1 MRFQILYRFPCRSV
15 SKSSIVTLSTPGA
28 PLLAF
33 TCRYAS
39 QTSHLEISNDFP
51 ADFSPSMQLL
61 PDSRPVDRTNN
72 ATDDPAPWLHPHR
85 AQQGLQRYYEPVR
98 RHTPDRYSIPYGF
111 IPAWNTPSRR
121 PQPAGTSSTRA
132 CLPTFPARAAD
143 QTHDAY
149 MPDTARPVNGHPP
162 GSSQGSPDSP
172 WF

>member
-1 MRFQILYRFPCRSV
+1 MRYRFPRRSV

-51 ADFSPSMQLL
+51 ADFSLSMQLL
-61 PDSRPVDRTNN
+61 PDTFPVDPRT
-72 ATDDPAPWLHPHR
+72 
-85 AQQGLQRYYEPVR
+85 
-98 RHTPDRYSIPYGF
+98 TPQMTRPLRSTPT
-111 IPAWNTPSRR
+111 APSRDFSATTNR
-121 PQPAGTSSTRA
+121 SASTPQIGTQSLTGSSPLRTLPLGAPNIRDASTRA

-149 MPDTARPVNGHPP
+149 MPDTARPVGGHPP
-162 GSSQGSPDSP
+162 GSSQGTPDPP